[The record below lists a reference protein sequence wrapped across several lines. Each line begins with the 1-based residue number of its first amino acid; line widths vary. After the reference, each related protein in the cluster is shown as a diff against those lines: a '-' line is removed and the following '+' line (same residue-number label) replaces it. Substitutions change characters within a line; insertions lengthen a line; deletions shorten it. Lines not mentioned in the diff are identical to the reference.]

1 MLERS
6 DGSDDDEED
15 ASNDSDGDVE
25 VIEKPKES
33 AKAELGMFF
42 LLV

>member
-15 ASNDSDGDVE
+15 ASDDSDGDVE
-25 VIEKPKES
+25 VIEKPEES
-33 AKAELGMFF
+33 AEAELGTFF